1 MAYVLLVHS
10 SARNDGSHS
19 RPLGAKLA
27 ADLAAKR
34 GGIPVVVRDV
44 AALVPVSE
52 GFVNATFVP
61 ADARTADQ
69 KAVLAASDALVE
81 EAQKAAVIVLTT
93 PMYNFGPAAGLKS
106 WADNIARIG
115 VTFEYG
121 ADGKPVGK
129 LTGKEVFTV
138 VSAGGVPEGA
148 PYDAVSP
155 WLKAFLPFVG
165 LTGNAVVWQR
175 GGSEEGLKAANDAI
189 DALIKA

>member
-1 MAYVLLVHS
+1 
-10 SARNDGSHS
+10 
-19 RPLGAKLA
+19 
-27 ADLAAKR
+27 
-34 GGIPVVVRDV
+34 
-44 AALVPVSE
+44 
-52 GFVNATFVP
+52 
-61 ADARTADQ
+61 
-69 KAVLAASDALVE
+69 
-81 EAQKAAVIVLTT
+81 
-93 PMYNFGPAAGLKS
+93 
-106 WADNIARIG
+106 
-115 VTFEYG
+115 
-121 ADGKPVGK
+121 VGK